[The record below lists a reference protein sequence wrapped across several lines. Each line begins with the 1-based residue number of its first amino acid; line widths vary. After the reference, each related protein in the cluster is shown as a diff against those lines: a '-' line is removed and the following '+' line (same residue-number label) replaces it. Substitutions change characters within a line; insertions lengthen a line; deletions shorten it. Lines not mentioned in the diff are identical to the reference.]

1 MHERNRYSA
10 TDPNGNQDHGFA
22 VFSRSKGKE
31 CIVKVSVY
39 LLVLILFS
47 VYSPALHA
55 QEYGKIRAL
64 NQRAAY
70 VIKQRND
77 FVAQVLVSYAIPHER
92 NEQGVVVRIKMDGRW
107 LDVTTIEI
115 VPVLK
120 EAGDKRQQVTAHE
133 LFFYTAGGILDL
145 RSELTIH

>member
-1 MHERNRYSA
+1 
-10 TDPNGNQDHGFA
+10 
-22 VFSRSKGKE
+22 
-31 CIVKVSVY
+31 VKASVY
-39 LLVLILFS
+39 LLAMILFS
-47 VYSPALHA
+47 VGLPALHA

-77 FVAQVLVSYAIPHER
+77 FVAQVLTSYAIPHER
-92 NEQGVVVRIKMDGRW
+92 NEQGVVVRIKTDGRW

-120 EAGDKRQQVTAHE
+120 KAGDKRQQVAAHE
-133 LFFYTAGGILDL
+133 LFFYTANGGILDL
-145 RSELTIH
+145 LSELTIH

>member
-1 MHERNRYSA
+1 VAVPNRRTGTPDY
-10 TDPNGNQDHGFA
+10 GFA

-31 CIVKVSVY
+31 CIVKLSVC

-47 VYSPALHA
+47 VDFPALHA

-64 NQRAAY
+64 NQRAAD

-77 FVAQVLVSYAIPHER
+77 FVAQVLTSYAIRHER
-92 NEQGVVVRIKMDGRW
+92 NEQGVVVRIKTDGRW

-120 EAGDKRQQVTAHE
+120 ETGDKRQQVAAHE
-133 LFFYTAGGILDL
+133 LFFYTANGGILDL
-145 RSELTIH
+145 LSELTIH

>member
-1 MHERNRYSA
+1 M
-10 TDPNGNQDHGFA
+10 
-22 VFSRSKGKE
+22 
-31 CIVKVSVY
+31 KVSVY
-39 LLVLILFS
+39 LLTLILFS
-47 VYSPALHA
+47 VGLPALHA

-77 FVAQVLVSYAIPHER
+77 FVAQVLTSYAIPHER
-92 NEQGVVVRIKMDGRW
+92 NKQGVVVRIKTDSRW

-120 EAGDKRQQVTAHE
+120 IARDKRQQVAAHE
-133 LFFYTAGGILDL
+133 LFFYTANGGILNL
-145 RSELTIH
+145 LSELTIH

>member
-1 MHERNRYSA
+1 M
-10 TDPNGNQDHGFA
+10 
-22 VFSRSKGKE
+22 
-31 CIVKVSVY
+31 KVSVY
-39 LLVLILFS
+39 LLALILFS

-77 FVAQVLVSYAIPHER
+77 FVAQVLTSYAIPHER
-92 NEQGVVVRIKMDGRW
+92 NEQGVVVRIKTEGRW

-120 EAGDKRQQVTAHE
+120 KAGDKRQQVAAHE
-133 LFFYTAGGILDL
+133 LFFYTANGGILDL
-145 RSELTIH
+145 LSELTIH

>member
-1 MHERNRYSA
+1 M
-10 TDPNGNQDHGFA
+10 
-22 VFSRSKGKE
+22 KG
-31 CIVKVSVY
+31 SVY
-39 LLVLILFS
+39 LLVFILFS
-47 VYSPALHA
+47 FFSPALHA

-77 FVAQVLVSYAIPHER
+77 FVAQVLTSYAIPHKR
-92 NEQGVVVRIKMDGRW
+92 NEQGVVVRIKTDGQW
-107 LDVTTIEI
+107 LEVTTIEI

-120 EAGDKRQQVTAHE
+120 EVGDKRQQVTAHE
-133 LFFYTAGGILDL
+133 LFFYTANGGILDL